1 MYKIIL
7 VEDEAIIRRGIK
19 RGVKWE
25 EQGFEIAAEAEDA
38 EEALRLLQEMPVD
51 VVLTDVK
58 MPGMNGVELSRKV
71 KEQYPQTEIV
81 ILSGFAEFEYAKA
94 AVSFGAFEYMVKPVR
109 KQEIEAVFCRL
120 KEKLDRRFREQAEEQ
135 RRMLVLNEGMEKL
148 RKALLL
154 ELLEGERK
162 AYTNLEEEIMR
173 LELELSTRNVQA
185 AVIRIAHPQDADADE
200 VRQTYRKILEEC
212 IPQGIFVLR
221 DIQEIILIFSEVEE
235 LREAELVKD
244 LERTAK
250 RIKEECFKEASP
262 QVRVGIGMVYPSI
275 THLHKSF
282 VQSKKAIDSNFHDA
296 GQVVNV
302 FGDGIEYEFEK
313 QWIQEYPREISSITE
328 LVLAGREEDVKSSID
343 QMFTEFEDKKMN
355 PELIKNY
362 CYVLGIMLKNAV
374 YGILKPAQEQCYPDG
389 SFETRVKNV
398 LSMEELRE
406 IMQRAARGMVLMMKK
421 NGVEEPAR
429 DRLVI
434 EQAKAYIAENYSR
447 KISLDEICQNLYL
460 STTYFSYIFKQET
473 GRNYMEYLT
482 SLRMEKAKELLST
495 TTNKVYEIAG
505 DVGYSDYKY
514 FTGQFKKYTGMSPK
528 DYRAGGNHI

>member
-282 VQSKKAIDSNFHDA
+282 VQSKKAIDSNFMT
-296 GQVVNV
+296 Q
-302 FGDGIEYEFEK
+302 
-313 QWIQEYPREISSITE
+313 
-328 LVLAGREEDVKSSID
+328 GRW
-343 QMFTEFEDKKMN
+343 
-355 PELIKNY
+355 
-362 CYVLGIMLKNAV
+362 
-374 YGILKPAQEQCYPDG
+374 
-389 SFETRVKNV
+389 
-398 LSMEELRE
+398 
-406 IMQRAARGMVLMMKK
+406 
-421 NGVEEPAR
+421 
-429 DRLVI
+429 
-434 EQAKAYIAENYSR
+434 
-447 KISLDEICQNLYL
+447 
-460 STTYFSYIFKQET
+460 
-473 GRNYMEYLT
+473 
-482 SLRMEKAKELLST
+482 
-495 TTNKVYEIAG
+495 
-505 DVGYSDYKY
+505 
-514 FTGQFKKYTGMSPK
+514 
-528 DYRAGGNHI
+528 

>member
-109 KQEIEAVFCRL
+109 KQEIEAVFYRL

-148 RKALLL
+148 REALLL

-212 IPQGIFVLR
+212 IPQGIFCASR
-221 DIQEIILIFSEVEE
+221 YTGDHPHFFRSGG
-235 LREAELVKD
+235 
-244 LERTAK
+244 AK
-250 RIKEECFKEASP
+250 GS
-262 QVRVGIGMVYPSI
+262 RVGQRSGED
-275 THLHKSF
+275 
-282 VQSKKAIDSNFHDA
+282 SK
-296 GQVVNV
+296 
-302 FGDGIEYEFEK
+302 
-313 QWIQEYPREISSITE
+313 
-328 LVLAGREEDVKSSID
+328 
-343 QMFTEFEDKKMN
+343 EDK
-355 PELIKNY
+355 
-362 CYVLGIMLKNAV
+362 
-374 YGILKPAQEQCYPDG
+374 
-389 SFETRVKNV
+389 
-398 LSMEELRE
+398 
-406 IMQRAARGMVLMMKK
+406 RGMLQRGQSPGACGNR
-421 NGVEEPAR
+421 NG
-429 DRLVI
+429 
-434 EQAKAYIAENYSR
+434 
-447 KISLDEICQNLYL
+447 ISLHHPP
-460 STTYFSYIFKQET
+460 
-473 GRNYMEYLT
+473 
-482 SLRMEKAKELLST
+482 A
-495 TTNKVYEIAG
+495 
-505 DVGYSDYKY
+505 
-514 FTGQFKKYTGMSPK
+514 
-528 DYRAGGNHI
+528 